1 MKKYVYGGYLTT
13 GGTLDSGAKWSGFSV
28 LLGEL
33 SEGSNMP
40 MFGRA
45 CSGSGKNEELEET
58 LSELVPGTICNAF
71 FGMPDAK
78 GKVKLEALVPVN
90 N

>member
-1 MKKYVYGGYLTT
+1 MKKYVYGGYLST
-13 GGTLDSGAKWSGFSV
+13 GGTLENGAKWSGFSV

-33 SEGSNMP
+33 PEGSNVP

-45 CSGSGKNEELEET
+45 CSASGKNEELEET
-58 LSELVPGTICNAF
+58 LSDLDIGSICHAF

>member
-13 GGTLDSGAKWSGFSV
+13 GGTLDSGAKWHGFSV

-33 SEGSNMP
+33 PDGSNVP

-45 CSGSGKNEELEET
+45 VSGSGRNEELEEM
-58 LSELVPGTICNAF
+58 LCDIVPGTVCHAF

-78 GKVKLEALVPVN
+78 GRVKLESLVPVN
-90 N
+90 D

>member
-1 MKKYVYGGYLTT
+1 MKKYVYGGYLST
-13 GGTLDSGAKWSGFSV
+13 GGTLESGTKWSGFSV
-28 LLGEL
+28 LLGEIPD
-33 SEGSNMP
+33 GSNVP

-45 CSGSGKNEELEET
+45 CSASGKNEELEET
-58 LSELVPGTICNAF
+58 LSELALGTICNAF

-90 N
+90 D

>member
-1 MKKYVYGGYLTT
+1 MKKYVYGGYVAT
-13 GGTLDSGAKWSGFSV
+13 GGTLDSGAKWSGYAV
-28 LLGEL
+28 LLGEIPD
-33 SEGSNMP
+33 GSTLP
-40 MFGRA
+40 MFARA
-45 CSGSGKNEELEET
+45 CSASGKNDELGET
-58 LSELVPGTICNAF
+58 LRDLVPGTVCNAF